1 MINNRTIYE
10 NLLDTCEKAIKQND
24 LSIIKELLDKN
35 LLSLNACNSEIIDE
49 DEILFKILSEFSLNN
64 M

>member
-49 DEILFKILSEFSLNN
+49 DEILFKILSELSLNN